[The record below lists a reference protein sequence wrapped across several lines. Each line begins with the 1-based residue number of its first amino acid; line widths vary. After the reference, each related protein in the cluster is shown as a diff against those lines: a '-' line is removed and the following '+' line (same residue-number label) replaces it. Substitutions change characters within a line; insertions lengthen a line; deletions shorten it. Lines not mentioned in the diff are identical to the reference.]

1 MKTGNQQGAALG
13 DLSLFNQE
21 PEMSQANMRLISKG
35 HWQKLGRLLF
45 KRWHAK
51 ITLR

>member
-1 MKTGNQQGAALG
+1 MKIDNHQGATRGKMSAF
-13 DLSLFNQE
+13 DEE